1 MTSNLKIKQIAAAA
15 LIGIATF
22 TTAVQAQTATTT
34 PASGAQTMQ
43 GMKNGD
49 MPGMA
54 DMDKSGMKAMMK
66 SMNDKMA
73 ALPMSGNIDVD
84 FARMMKIH
92 HQGAI
97 DMSIPEA
104 KDGKSPEMRKLA
116 QNIIKAQKNEIAIL
130 DKFLDKAAA
139 QTK

>member
-1 MTSNLKIKQIAAAA
+1 
-15 LIGIATF
+15 
-22 TTAVQAQTATTT
+22 
-34 PASGAQTMQ
+34 MQ

>member
-1 MTSNLKIKQIAAAA
+1 
-15 LIGIATF
+15 
-22 TTAVQAQTATTT
+22 
-34 PASGAQTMQ
+34 MQ

-104 KDGKSPEMRKLA
+104 KDGKNPEMRKLA